1 VYSTKLVAVAQ
12 TLVLW
17 SNDALSR
24 GTASL
29 ASCSPCTFGRQCVK
43 GDVAGP
49 VMAKERVVV
58 LVEEL
63 NTTKCHVQYS
73 EILSAHPEDA
83 REQWCHVCGCAVD
96 RDGNAADNV

>member
-1 VYSTKLVAVAQ
+1 
-12 TLVLW
+12 
-17 SNDALSR
+17 
-24 GTASL
+24 
-29 ASCSPCTFGRQCVK
+29 
-43 GDVAGP
+43 
-49 VMAKERVVV
+49 MAKERVVV